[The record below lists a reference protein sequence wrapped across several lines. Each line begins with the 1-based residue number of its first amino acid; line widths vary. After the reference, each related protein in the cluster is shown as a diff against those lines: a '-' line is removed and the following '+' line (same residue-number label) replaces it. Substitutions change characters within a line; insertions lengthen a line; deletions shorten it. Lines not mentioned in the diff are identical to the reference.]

1 MTHVITQACCNDASC
16 VPVCPVGCI
25 HPDPSE
31 PGFATTEMLYID
43 PATCID
49 CGVCVSACP
58 VGAIVPDAELVA
70 AATPYREINAAYYA
84 GAPIEPALELVEIPP
99 PPAPVGNGVLRVA
112 IVGSGPAGS
121 YAAGELLRHPYVEVD
136 VFDRLPTPWGLVRA
150 GVAPD
155 HPSTKSITDVFERT
169 ADDSRFRFHLNVE
182 IGDDLSHDELLAHHH
197 AVVYAYGA
205 SVDRRLDIPGE
216 QLPGSVAATEFVNWY
231 NGHPDFSDHT
241 FDLSGPRAVIVGNGN
256 VALDIARVL
265 VTDPDRLAG
274 TDIAEY
280 AVAALRGSGIEEVV
294 VLGRRGPFE
303 AAYTAKELLA
313 LGDLPGVDVV
323 ADAPKPGFLVGPDQS
338 PAKRLKVQLVGEYA
352 RRRPVA
358 GNRRIRL
365 RYLASPVAILGE
377 DRVVGV
383 RVVRNRLEHSASG
396 GVNAVPTGYGE
407 IIEASLV
414 VRSVGY
420 RGRAIPGLPFD
431 ERRGV
436 IPNDEGRVLDEGSP
450 MTGVYTTGWIKRG
463 PGGVIGTNRTCAQ
476 ETVAHLIADFAA
488 GRLVAP
494 VCSRA
499 DLVAL
504 VPRRQP
510 DVVDLAGWRA
520 IDDAERRAGAATG
533 SPRRKITTV
542 PGLVEAA
549 SRSQEETFDEQH

>member
-16 VPVCPVGCI
+16 IPVCPVGCI
-25 HPDPSE
+25 HPDPTE

-58 VGAIVPDAELVA
+58 VGAIVSDAELVA
-70 AATPYREINAAYYA
+70 AATRYREINAAYYTE
-84 GAPIEPALELVEIPP
+84 APIEAALELVEIPP
-99 PPAPVGNGVLRVA
+99 PPAPVGDGVLRVA

-121 YAAGELLRHPYVEVD
+121 YAAGELLRHPNVEVD

-155 HPSTKSITDVFERT
+155 HPSTKSVTDVFEGT
-169 ADDSRFRFHLNVE
+169 ADDGHFGFYLNVE
-182 IGDDLSHDELLAHHH
+182 IGEHLSHDELLAHYH

-205 SVDRRLDIPGE
+205 SLDRRLDIPGE
-216 QLPGSVAATEFVNWY
+216 QLPGSIAATDFVNWY

-274 TDIAEY
+274 TDIAEH
-280 AVAALRGSGIEEVV
+280 AVAALRDSGIEEVV

-313 LGDLPGVDVV
+313 LGDLPGVDVLV
-323 ADAPKPGFLVGPDQS
+323 DAPHRGLLMSRDRR
-338 PAKRLKVQLVGEYA
+338 PATRLKVQLANEYA
-352 RRRPVA
+352 RRSPLA

-365 RYLASPVAILGE
+365 RYLASPVAIVGV
-377 DRVVGV
+377 DRVAGL
-383 RVVRNRLEHSASG
+383 RVIRNRLEHLASG
-396 GVNAVPTGYGE
+396 GVGAVPTGRE
-407 IIEASLV
+407 EFIEASLV

-436 IPNDEGRVLDEGSP
+436 LPNDEGRVLDEGSP
-450 MTGVYTTGWIKRG
+450 MTGIYTTGWIKRG
-463 PGGVIGTNRTCAQ
+463 PSGVIGTNRTCAQ
-476 ETVAHLIADFAA
+476 ETVAHLVADFAA

-504 VPRRQP
+504 VRRRQP
-510 DVVDLAGWRA
+510 GVIDLAGWRS
-520 IDDAERRAGAATG
+520 IDGAERRAGAATG
-533 SPRRKITTV
+533 SPRRKITTI

-549 SRSQEETFDEQH
+549 GRSQEETFDEQY